1 MFKLWC
7 RHNPVVGHLLSAL
20 VPLMQRIDWYIADQI
35 ENRTVVLRNLPENV
49 TDEQLKEL
57 FPDAPNF
64 LLARDKDHKPK
75 G

>member
-1 MFKLWC
+1 MHTASGW
-7 RHNPVVGHLLSAL
+7 RLLRLPRAAIASYAEEKMIGYL
-20 VPLMQRIDWYIADQI
+20 ADQI

>member
-1 MFKLWC
+1 MSAFVLHC
-7 RHNPVVGHLLSAL
+7 LLDRGKMIGYL
-20 VPLMQRIDWYIADQI
+20 ADQI

-57 FPDAPNF
+57 FPEAPNF